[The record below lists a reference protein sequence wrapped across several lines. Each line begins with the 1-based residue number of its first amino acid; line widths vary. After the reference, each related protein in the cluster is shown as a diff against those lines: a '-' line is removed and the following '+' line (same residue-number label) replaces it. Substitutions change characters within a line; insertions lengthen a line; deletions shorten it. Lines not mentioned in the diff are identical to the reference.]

1 MVEYSNGIDA
11 DNFSWCNLQTR
22 INFYLIKI
30 SYILAAQRFTSPKY
44 FKNCPSRYE
53 TVKYIVGLQKIMS

>member
-30 SYILAAQRFTSPKY
+30 SYILAAQRFKSPKH
-44 FKNCPSRYE
+44 FKNYP
-53 TVKYIVGLQKIMS
+53 